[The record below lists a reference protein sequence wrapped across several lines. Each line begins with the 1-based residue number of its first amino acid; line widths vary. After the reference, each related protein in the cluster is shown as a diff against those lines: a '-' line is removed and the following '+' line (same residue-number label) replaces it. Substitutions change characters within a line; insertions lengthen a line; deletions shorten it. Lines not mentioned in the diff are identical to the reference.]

1 MKKIFNGFLLVL
13 SVFVLFTFS
22 VQITFAYSIT
32 AFGTTGDQPRG
43 MVIDPSGNIYVAN
56 RNSNQVSKITPAGV
70 SSILAT
76 IGANSWGITIDPE
89 GNLYTTN
96 TTERTVTKI
105 TPAGVSSLFAGTID
119 EPYDI
124 IRDSGG
130 NFYTQNG
137 ANVTKI
143 TPLGVS
149 STLGVTGLWPSEF
162 LVDGGGNIFGANGGA
177 NTIYKLTQAGVTTLV
192 GSTGADPE
200 DIIMDADGNL
210 YTANRNSNN
219 VTKTT
224 QAGVLTIFGTT
235 AVGSGPRSLVM
246 DNAGNIYV
254 SNIDNN
260 TVSKITP
267 AGVSTVIGTTGTQP
281 WAIVL
286 DSHNNVYVANIGSDN
301 VTKITNP
308 TITEVTPVTTPT
320 TIMNPDYVFN
330 SNSAG
335 TITYGGSCTSTT
347 GTAIAGDNT
356 ITFNTL
362 PRGTYDNCTI
372 TVTDEFGP
380 SNTLLVSEFT
390 IASRHQSSS
399 GSYISGYRPTGT
411 LITNQIDCKTGY
423 LFSPTTGKSCGTS
436 SSTLPTDK
444 FIFTKNLKYLTIDN
458 EVKELQKFLNT
469 HGYILS
475 TTGAGSLGF
484 ETNFFGSKTK
494 SAVVKFQ
501 VANSL
506 VGDAIVGPLTRGKIN
521 LLNL

>member
-13 SVFVLFTFS
+13 SVFVLFAFS
-22 VQITFAYSIT
+22 VQVTFAYSIT
-32 AFGTTGDQPRG
+32 AFGTTGSKPRG

-56 RNSNQVSKITPAGV
+56 QLSNSVTKITPAGV
-70 SSILAT
+70 SSILGT
-76 IGANSWGITIDPE
+76 TDVEPWGITIDPD
-89 GNLYTTN
+89 GNLYTANSTSK
-96 TTERTVTKI
+96 TVTKI

-119 EPYDI
+119 TPYDL
-124 IRDSGG
+124 IRDNDG
-130 NFYTQNG
+130 NFYTQND
-137 ANVTKI
+137 ATVTKI
-143 TPLGVS
+143 TPLGVP
-149 STLGVTGLWPSEF
+149 STLGTTGLFPSEF
-162 LVDGGGNIFGANGGA
+162 LVDAGGNIFGANGGA
-177 NTIYKLTQAGVTTLV
+177 NTIYKLNQAGVTTLV

-210 YTANRNSNN
+210 YTANRDSNN
-219 VTKTT
+219 ITKTT
-224 QAGVLTIFGTT
+224 QAGVSTVFGTT
-235 AVGSGPRSLVM
+235 AVGSGPRNLVM
-246 DNAGNIYV
+246 DDAGNIYV

-267 AGVSTVIGTTGTQP
+267 AGVSTVIGTTGTNP

-286 DSHNNVYVANIGSDN
+286 DSHNNVYVANRNSAS

-320 TIMNPDYVFN
+320 TNMTPDYVFN

-335 TITYGGSCTSTT
+335 TITYGGSCTSAT
-347 GTAIAGDNT
+347 GSAIVGDNT

-362 PRGTYDNCTI
+362 PWGTYDDCTI

-390 IASRHQSSS
+390 IGDQSSS
-399 GSYISGYRPTGT
+399 GSYISGYEPTGT
-411 LITNQIDCKTGY
+411 LITNPIDCKTGY

-436 SSTLPTDK
+436 TSTTLK
-444 FIFTKNLKYLTIDN
+444 FTFTKNLKYLTIDN

-494 SAVVKFQ
+494 AAVVKFQ